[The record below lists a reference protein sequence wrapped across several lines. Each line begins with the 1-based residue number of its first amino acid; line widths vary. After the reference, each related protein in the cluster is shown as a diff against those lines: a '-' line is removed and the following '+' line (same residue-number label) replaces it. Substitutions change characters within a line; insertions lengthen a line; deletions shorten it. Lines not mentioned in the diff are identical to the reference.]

1 LTKFVIDASV
11 AAKWLFDEPESEL
24 ADLLLSRGDLL
35 LAPDL
40 LYAEIGNVIWK
51 RLRRGELDPSR
62 TDALLDELLAAP
74 VKLFPISNFVREAV
88 RIAHLS
94 RRSFYDASYL
104 ALAIQESCALITA
117 DLRLL
122 NALRNTPIG
131 DHVRPLSEA
140 MLR

>member
-1 LTKFVIDASV
+1 LTKLVIDASV

-24 ADLLLSRGDLL
+24 ADLLVSRGDLL

-51 RLRRGELDPSR
+51 RLGRGELDPAR
-62 TDALLDELLAAP
+62 ADVILDELLAAP
-74 VKLFPISNFVREAV
+74 VKIFPISSLMRETV
-88 RIAHLS
+88 RIAHHY
-94 RRSFYDASYL
+94 RRTFYDASYL
-104 ALAIQESCALITA
+104 ALAVQESCALITA

-122 NALRNTPIG
+122 NALRDTPMA
-131 DHVRPLSEA
+131 DHVRPLSGA

>member
-1 LTKFVIDASV
+1 MTKFVIDASI

-40 LYAEIGNVIWK
+40 LYAEIGNVVWK
-51 RLRRGELDPSR
+51 RLGRGELDLSK
-62 TDALLDELLAAP
+62 TDAILDQLLAAP
-74 VKLFPISNFVREAV
+74 VKLFPISRFMRETV
-88 RIAHLS
+88 RIAHRY
-94 RRSFYDASYL
+94 RRTFYDASYL

-122 NALRNTPIG
+122 NALRDTPMR

>member
-1 LTKFVIDASV
+1 LTKLVIDASV

-24 ADLLLSRGDLL
+24 ADLLVSRGDLL

-51 RLRRGELDPSR
+51 RLGRGELDPAR
-62 TDALLDELLAAP
+62 ADGILDELLAAP
-74 VKLFPISNFVREAV
+74 VKIFPISSFMRETV
-88 RIAHLS
+88 RIAHRY

-104 ALAIQESCALITA
+104 ALAVQESCALITA

-122 NALRNTPIG
+122 NALRNTPMS

>member
-40 LYAEIGNVIWK
+40 LYAEIGNVVWK
-51 RLRRGELDPSR
+51 RLGRGELDLSK
-62 TDALLDELLAAP
+62 TDAILDELLAAP
-74 VKLFPISNFVREAV
+74 VKVFPIARIMRETV
-88 RIAHLS
+88 RIAHRY
-94 RRSFYDASYL
+94 RRTFYDASYL

-122 NALRNTPIG
+122 NALRNTPMG
-131 DHVRPLSEA
+131 DHVRPLSET

>member
-1 LTKFVIDASV
+1 MTKLVIDASV

-24 ADLLLSRGDLL
+24 ADLLVSRGDLL

-51 RLRRGELDPSR
+51 RLGRGELDPAR
-62 TDALLDELLAAP
+62 ADVILDELLAAP
-74 VKLFPISNFVREAV
+74 VKIFPISSLMRETV
-88 RIAHLS
+88 RIAHHY
-94 RRSFYDASYL
+94 RRTFYDASYL
-104 ALAIQESCALITA
+104 ALAVQESCALITA

-122 NALRNTPIG
+122 NALRDTPMA
-131 DHVRPLSEA
+131 DHVRPLSGA

>member
-40 LYAEIGNVIWK
+40 LHAEIGNVVWK
-51 RLRRGELDPSR
+51 RLDRGELDPR
-62 TDALLDELLAAP
+62 KTAAILDELLGVP
-74 VKLFPISNFVREAV
+74 VKLFPVSGFIREAV
-88 RIAHLS
+88 HIAHRY
-94 RRSFYDASYL
+94 RRTFYDASYL

-122 NALRNTPIG
+122 NALRNTPMG

>member
-1 LTKFVIDASV
+1 MTKFVIDASV

-40 LYAEIGNVIWK
+40 LYAEIGNVVWK
-51 RLRRGELDPSR
+51 RLGRGELDPSK
-62 TDALLDELLAAP
+62 TDAVLDALLGAP
-74 VKLFPISNFVREAV
+74 VKLFPISGFMREAV
-88 RIAHLS
+88 LIAHRY
-94 RRSFYDASYL
+94 RRTFYDASYL

-131 DHVRPLSEA
+131 DHVRPLAGA

>member
-1 LTKFVIDASV
+1 MTKFVIDASV

-51 RLRRGELDPSR
+51 RLDRGELDPSR
-62 TDALLDELLAAP
+62 TDAILDELLAVP
-74 VKLFPISNFVREAV
+74 VKLLPISRFMRETV
-88 RIAHLS
+88 RIAHYY
-94 RRSFYDASYL
+94 RRTFYDASYL

-122 NALRNTPIG
+122 NALRNTPMG

-140 MLR
+140 TLR